1 MPSVALSCHPSTPC
15 AYARSLEVHVEHKGA
30 GTLALRYVLDADL
43 ERLQIPERK
52 TPAHTDG
59 LWRHTC
65 FEAFVRKPQSSGY
78 CELNFAPSGEW
89 AAYRFAGYRS
99 GMAPIDLSPPPI
111 ETHRKVQGLEMRVDF
126 DLAALDPAFASS
138 VVLIALSAVIE
149 DDAGT
154 LSYWALKHPAGK
166 PDFHD
171 GEGFALAIN
180 D

>member
-1 MPSVALSCHPSTPC
+1 M
-15 AYARSLEVHVEHKGA
+15 AR
-30 GTLALRYVLDADL
+30 
-43 ERLQIPERK
+43 
-52 TPAHTDG
+52 
-59 LWRHTC
+59 
-65 FEAFVRKPQSSGY
+65 
-78 CELNFAPSGEW
+78 
-89 AAYRFAGYRS
+89 
-99 GMAPIDLSPPPI
+99 IDLSPPAI

-126 DLAALDPAFASS
+126 DLAALDSAFASS

-171 GEGFALAIN
+171 SEGFALAIK